1 MKNRAR
7 YYKYGMYIGISLVIY
22 FLLMRIMGFHQYLLL
37 SLVNGLIL
45 AVGIYLVM
53 RNEYKSKKEDYK
65 YVDGINAGLA
75 TGVIST
81 VFFTIFMALYLY
93 QFDHTA
99 FNDMMHSWQ
108 LTTNGG
114 EAAFLGTIFLMGI
127 VSVAMVTL
135 MIGQR
140 FKPSW
145 NVRRKSLN
153 TESA

>member
-1 MKNRAR
+1 MKNKTQ
-7 YYKYGMYIGISLVIY
+7 YYKYGMYIGISLIIY
-22 FLLMRIMGFHQYLLL
+22 FLLMRILGFHQYLLL
-37 SLVNGLIL
+37 SMFNGLIL
-45 AVGIYLVM
+45 AVGIYLVI
-53 RNEYKSKKEDYK
+53 RNEYNSKKEDFK

-75 TGVIST
+75 SGVIST
-81 VFFTIFMALYLY
+81 IFFTVFMALYLY
-93 QFDHTA
+93 QFDHAA
-99 FNDMMHSWQ
+99 FEDMMHSWQ

-145 NVRRKSLN
+145 NSHRKNLN
-153 TESA
+153 AESI